1 VKLPELPAGS
11 YSISASSDSNT
22 PQVGAVDVCMI
33 TCRENLF
40 EVTEFAFDSLHGP
53 IYAIDR
59 RALAISEISIE
70 IAPDRAPGFVDAVAR
85 AEQQPVAFT
94 LREFSGVVIDPTGAV
109 IPGASVTIVRKGNQ
123 LVSALT
129 TNGAGEF
136 SAQLDPGDYYILVAA
151 QGFSSQALHVAIAPQ
166 GSPDKAQFRL
176 NIGEAQRFDA
186 LDTDFS
192 RRWLLLE
199 DRHYFVNELV
209 EGHRAGIAGAAH
221 EIGCYVRRDEFQNL
235 DIRCPELVTERK
247 RVRVDGGLGGA
258 VGGCEG

>member
-1 VKLPELPAGS
+1 
-11 YSISASSDSNT
+11 
-22 PQVGAVDVCMI
+22 MI

-151 QGFSSQALHVAIAPQ
+151 QGFSSQALHVAIVPQ
-166 GSPDKAQFRL
+166 RSPDKAQFRL
-176 NIGEAQRFDA
+176 NIGASTQMI
-186 LDTDFS
+186 T
-192 RRWLLLE
+192 
-199 DRHYFVNELV
+199 
-209 EGHRAGIAGAAH
+209 I
-221 EIGCYVRRDEFQNL
+221 
-235 DIRCPELVTERK
+235 T
-247 RVRVDGGLGGA
+247 
-258 VGGCEG
+258 